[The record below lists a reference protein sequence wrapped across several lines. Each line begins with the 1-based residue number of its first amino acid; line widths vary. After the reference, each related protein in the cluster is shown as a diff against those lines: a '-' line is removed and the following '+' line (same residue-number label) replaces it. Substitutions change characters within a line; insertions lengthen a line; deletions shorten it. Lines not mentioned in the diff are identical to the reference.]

1 MVKFYNFNNSIK
13 LLKTVTIMKQFY
25 KTKKNRPK
33 TRYLFNK
40 WYRLLP
46 LLITL
51 FTTVSLLGQNA
62 SQYSFSQSSGT
73 YAVLSSPT
81 VLGSGSAL
89 DSETYS
95 IPSASLSGFSFNF
108 AGTNYTAFT
117 VSANGFIGF
126 GSSIMSGTVQT
137 PLSSTTGGNAF
148 VAAYAD
154 DLGGLNANTQIA
166 WKLEGSSP
174 NRELVVEYKNIR
186 NYNRTNTDLSFQIR
200 LQETTNIINIVY
212 GTMTYTSTTSD
223 ASQVGIKSSTTT
235 GHFSNRTTTT
245 NWNSTTAGT
254 SNSATCTVLNTVTMP
269 ASGLTF
275 TYSPPQPC
283 TGTPTAGS
291 VTPTAQNICSGTTPT
306 ALALTGY
313 STVGTGITFQW
324 EQSADNNSWAN
335 VTGGSGATT
344 ATYTPA
350 SFGGT
355 LIYYRCKVTCTSST
369 LFSYSNAVTIDN
381 AINPT
386 TQASGLAFS
395 NITQSGF
402 TSTWTNGNGNRR
414 VVYISNNPITDP
426 TNGSASSL
434 TANAVYS
441 GSGQQIVYDGTGTS
455 VAITGLNPGTSYYV
469 KVYEYTRCGSASPY
483 TYYYNTTSGTNA
495 NTGSTL
501 AAVALPW
508 TEAFA
513 TTSLPGSWTN
523 NPTTPVWSIGTINT
537 TISDG
542 TTSNYIYY
550 NLYNTYVT
558 ANFSTATFTSLPAN
572 YQLRFNYSLANYNT
586 PFGAPAAGSGNFIV
600 AISTNNG
607 STYTNVATIA
617 NDGTAGWKTYTYNLA
632 SYAGQQIKVRLTGNW
647 TSGDYYLSFD
657 NFKIEEIPACDIV
670 TSLSSSNITA
680 SGVTLNWAASS
691 SNPSGGYE
699 YEIRTSGAAG
709 SGSTGLASSGWVGAG
724 VLTANISGLPP
735 GASYNAYIRSNC
747 DAQGYSL
754 WSNAIPFTTF
764 CNTPSDASNIVI
776 SSVTSTTLSLSYTAA
791 PVAPTGYMLFQS
803 TSAVAPTLTNGSAY
817 ASGTSYTIG
826 GQSYLCLASNN
837 TGTSWSLTSLP
848 TNSRLY
854 YYVFSITNGGCSNTY
869 SPGISSA
876 PVTTCSA
883 APTSPTITGITTTGA
898 NVSWTASAAGGA
910 FGTITYS
917 LELYTDAAYTNQVA
931 GSPYSTGTLLT
942 QSLSGLSPSTQYY
955 YRIRSTN
962 GSCSSFVAGT
972 FNTLC
977 GTATAPTT
985 VQNFSTF
992 TGAAPN
998 PVCWTEATGTLA
1010 ANSTLAGTTSAWT
1023 NKTNGFA
1030 NISSTNMGVSINL
1043 YNTKNE
1049 WIISPAIDLGS
1060 TPGLYLLKYRYAVTG
1075 YNDTTAQTTLNTHK
1089 VSVVISTNG
1098 GTSWSNA
1105 NTLKT
1110 YTGTGTYSNTGAFET
1125 INLSAYSGVIK
1136 IAFVATTSSAT
1147 PDIDFHIDDFS
1158 IEAVPS
1164 PIWTGTPASWVNG
1177 SPVASLPA
1185 TIDSDYSGPSFTSL
1199 NLTVNTGKTLDI
1211 NNGTTVTTANIS
1223 NSGNINVNDGGN
1235 LIQTAGS
1242 SYSGSGIFKVNK
1254 NGTSLPNKYA
1264 FWTSPVVGQNLSEIY
1279 GSGNTPQYIT
1289 TYDTPTDYFVNAAST
1304 TSTFGIGYAIKTPAV
1319 SNATFTGNPNNEAQ
1333 TISIST
1339 VGNGFN
1345 LIGNPYPSNLDL
1357 NAFYSANSS
1366 NIGNTL
1372 YFWDNT
1378 SSNVT
1383 TQQGSTTTNFGY
1395 ATYNPVSSTW
1405 APAPNISAVPT
1416 DTAAKIGQGFI
1427 VKASSGTSVSFNNT
1441 MRVSNSAAF
1450 FNKNY
1455 SNTEGKYWLKLAS
1468 SYNTNNTLAIVY
1480 DQAANNNLD
1489 NYDSK
1494 AFGNT
1499 SDSFYSLV
1507 GTDKMIIQGRA
1518 SFNID
1523 DVVLLGN
1530 KHFENGT
1537 FVISLAQKE
1546 GLFSN
1551 GQEIYLHDK
1560 LQNTYTN
1567 LQTSNYTFTNN
1578 SGDTANR
1585 FEIVYKLNTLS
1596 TSETQNSDI
1605 KIYRDGD
1612 DFIVENSK
1620 SIQSVQ
1626 LFDASGRLLQN
1637 LKSNE
1642 KIIRLK
1648 GISTGMYIIKATSEG
1663 KEYTRK
1669 IVK

>member
-1 MVKFYNFNNSIK
+1 MVQ
-13 LLKTVTIMKQFY
+13 TITISY
-25 KTKKNRPK
+25 H
-33 TRYLFNK
+33 
-40 WYRLLP
+40 
-46 LLITL
+46 LITASN
-51 FTTVSLLGQNA
+51 VMGQNA
-62 SQYSFSQSSGT
+62 SQYSFTQSNGT
-73 YAVLSSPT
+73 YTALSTPT

-89 DSETYS
+89 DNQTYS
-95 IPSASLSGFSFNF
+95 IAPASLSGFSFNF

-126 GSSIMSGTVQT
+126 GSSLMSGSTYT
-137 PLSSTTGGNAF
+137 PISSSTGSNAF

-154 DLGGLNANTQIA
+154 DLGGLSASTQIS

-174 NRELVVEYKNIR
+174 NRELVIEYKNIR
-186 NYNRTNTDLSFQIR
+186 NYNTSGIDLSFQIR
-200 LQETTNIINIVY
+200 LRETTNVINIVY

-245 NWNSTTAGT
+245 NWNSTTAGA
-254 SNSATCTVLNTVTMP
+254 SNSVTCTVLNTVTMP
-269 ASGLTF
+269 SSGLTF
-275 TYSPPQPC
+275 SYSPPLPC
-283 TGTPTAGS
+283 TGTPVAGS
-291 VTPTAQNICSGTTPT
+291 VTPTTQNICSGTVP
-306 ALALTGY
+306 AVLALTGY
-313 STVGTGITFQW
+313 STDSGIAFQW
-324 EQSADNNSWAN
+324 EQSSDNSSWTN

-350 SFGGT
+350 SFGGA
-355 LIYYRCKVTCTSST
+355 LIYYRCKVTCTAST

-381 AINPT
+381 TINPT
-386 TQASGLAFS
+386 TQVSGLAFS
-395 NITQSGF
+395 NITQAGF

-426 TNGSASSL
+426 TNGSANAL
-434 TANAVYS
+434 TANSIYA

-455 VAITGLNPGTSYYV
+455 VAITGLIPGTTYYV
-469 KVYEYTRCGSASPY
+469 KVYEYTRCGSANPY
-483 TYYYNTTSGTNA
+483 TYYYNTSSGTNA
-495 NTGSTL
+495 STGSPS
-501 AAVALPW
+501 APVAVPW
-508 TEAFA
+508 TEAFT
-513 TTSLPGSWTN
+513 TTSLPSSWANTS
-523 NPTTPVWSIGTINT
+523 TWLIGNINT
-537 TISDG
+537 TINDG

-550 NLYNTYVT
+550 NLYSTATT
-558 ANFSTATFTSLPAN
+558 ANFSTATFSPLPAN
-572 YQLRFNYSLANYNT
+572 YRLRFNYNLANFNS
-586 PFGAPAAGSGNFIV
+586 PFGPPATGSGNFIV

-607 STYTNVATIA
+607 STYTNVATVA
-617 NDGTAGWKTYTYNLA
+617 NNGVAGWQTYTYDLS
-632 SYAGQQIKVRLTGNW
+632 SYVGQQIKVKLTGNW

-657 NFKIEEIPACDIV
+657 NFRIEEIAACDIV
-670 TSLSSSNITA
+670 TSISSSNITA
-680 SGVTLNWAASS
+680 VGAALNWTSSS

-709 SGSTGLASSGWVGAG
+709 SGSTGLVSSGSVGAG
-724 VLTANISGLPP
+724 ILTANISGLSP
-735 GASYNAYIRSNC
+735 ATFYNAYIRSNC

-754 WSNAIPFTTF
+754 WSSAAPFTTF

-776 SSVTSTTLSLSYTAA
+776 SNITATTLTLSYTTA

-803 TSAVAPTLTNGSAY
+803 TSAVAPTLTNGS
-817 ASGTSYTIG
+817 SYTSGASYTLG
-826 GQSYLCLASNN
+826 GQNYLCLVNN
-837 TGTSWSLTSLP
+837 NVGTSFNITSLTS
-848 TNSRLY
+848 NSRLY
-854 YYVFSITNGGCSNTY
+854 YYVFSITNSGCSNSY

-883 APTSPTITGITTTGA
+883 APTSPRVTGITTNGA
-898 NVSWTASAAGGA
+898 NVSWTASAVGGA
-910 FGTITYS
+910 FATINYS

-942 QSLSGLSPSTQYY
+942 QALNGLSPSTQYY

-962 GSCSSFVAGT
+962 GSCGSLATGT
-972 FNTLC
+972 FTTLC
-977 GTATAPTT
+977 STISAPTAT
-985 VQNFSTF
+985 QDFSTF
-992 TGAAPN
+992 SGAAPS
-998 PVCWTEATGTLA
+998 PACWSEATGVLA
-1010 ANSTLAGTTSAWT
+1010 TTSTLSGTTSAWL

-1043 YNTKNE
+1043 YGTKNE

-1060 TPGLYLLKYRYAVTG
+1060 TPGLYILKYKYAVTG
-1075 YNDTTAQTTLNTHK
+1075 YNNTTTQTTLSTHK

-1098 GTSWSNA
+1098 GATWSSA

-1110 YTGTGTYSNTGAFET
+1110 YTGAGTYSNTGAFET
-1125 INLSAYSGVIK
+1125 INLSTYYGVVK
-1136 IAFVATTSSAT
+1136 IAFVATTSSNT

-1164 PIWTGTPASWVNG
+1164 PIWTGNPASWVNG
-1177 SPVASLPA
+1177 SPIANLPA
-1185 TIDSDYSGPSFTSL
+1185 TIDADYSGPSFTSL
-1199 NLTVNTGKTLDI
+1199 NLTVNTGKILDI

-1223 NSGNINVNDGGN
+1223 NNGNINVNDGGN
-1235 LIQTAGS
+1235 LIQTVGS

-1254 NGTSLPNKYA
+1254 NGTSLPDRYA
-1264 FWTSPVVGQNLSEIY
+1264 FWASPVVGQNLSEIY
-1279 GSGNTPQYIT
+1279 GSGNTPPYIT
-1289 TYDTPTDYFVNAAST
+1289 TYETSTDYFINAAST
-1304 TSTFGIGYAIKTPAV
+1304 TGAFGVGYAIKTPSV
-1319 SNATFTGNPNNEAQ
+1319 SNTTFAGNPNNNAQ
-1333 TISIST
+1333 TTAIST
-1339 VGNGFN
+1339 LGNGFN

-1357 NAFYSANSS
+1357 NAFYNANSS
-1366 NIGNTL
+1366 NIANTL

-1383 TQQGSTTTNFGY
+1383 TQQGATTTNFGY

-1416 DTAAKIGQGFI
+1416 DTAAKIGQAFI
-1427 VKASSGTSVSFNNT
+1427 IKASSGTSVNFNNT

-1450 FNKNY
+1450 FNKNN
-1455 SNTEGKYWLKLAS
+1455 SNIEGKYWLKLAT

-1480 DQAANNNLD
+1480 DQAANNSLD

-1507 GTDKMIIQGRA
+1507 NADQLIIQGR
-1518 SFNID
+1518 SGFNIN
-1523 DVVLLGN
+1523 DVVPLGN

-1537 FVISLAQKE
+1537 FVISLSQKE

-1567 LQTSNYTFTNN
+1567 LQTSNYSFTSN
-1578 SGDTANR
+1578 SGETANR
-1585 FEIVYKLNTLS
+1585 FEIVYKLGTLS

-1605 KIYRDGD
+1605 KIYKDGD
-1612 DFIVENSK
+1612 DFVVENSK

-1626 LFDASGRLLQN
+1626 LFDASGRLVQN

-1642 KIIRLK
+1642 KTIRLK
-1648 GISTGMYIIKATSEG
+1648 GISQGMYIIKATSEG

-1669 IVK
+1669 IIK

>member
-1 MVKFYNFNNSIK
+1 MKHFYNG
-13 LLKTVTIMKQFY
+13 KT
-25 KTKKNRPK
+25 NRPK
-33 TRYLFNK
+33 TRYWFSK
-40 WYRLLP
+40 WYKLLP
-46 LLITL
+46 LLLTFIT
-51 FTTVSLLGQNA
+51 TANLLGQNA
-62 SQYSFSQSSGT
+62 SQYSFSQSNGT
-73 YAVLSSPT
+73 YTALSSPT
-81 VLGSGSAL
+81 ILGSGASL
-89 DSETYS
+89 DNATYNIAS
-95 IPSASLSGFSFNF
+95 TSLSGFSFNY

-117 VSANGFIGF
+117 VSTNGFIGF
-126 GSSIMSGTVQT
+126 GPNPMSVSTYT
-137 PLSSTTGGNAF
+137 PISSSTGDNAF

-154 DLGGLNANTQIA
+154 DLGGLSTSTQIS

-186 NYNRTNTDLSFQIR
+186 NYARSGADLSFQIR

-212 GTMTYTSTTSD
+212 GTMTYTNTTSD
-223 ASQVGIKSSTTT
+223 TSQVGIKSSTTT

-254 SNSATCTVLNTVTMP
+254 ANSATCAVLNTVTMP
-269 ASGLTF
+269 SSGLTF
-275 TYSPPQPC
+275 SYIPPPIC

-291 VTPTAQNICSGTTPT
+291 VTPTSQNICSGTTPT
-306 ALALTGY
+306 ALALTGN
-313 STVGTGITFQW
+313 SGSSGITFQW
-324 EQSADNNSWAN
+324 EQSADNNSWAS
-335 VTGGSGATT
+335 VATGSGATT
-344 ATYTPA
+344 ANYTPA
-350 SFGGT
+350 SFAGT

-369 LFSYSNAVTIDN
+369 LFSYSNSVMIDN
-381 AINPT
+381 PSNPT
-386 TQASGLAFS
+386 TQVSGLAFS
-395 NITQSGF
+395 GITQSGF

-414 VVYISNNPITDP
+414 VVYISNNPIIDP
-426 TNGSASSL
+426 TNGTANSL
-434 TANAVYS
+434 TANTVYS

-455 VAITGLNPGTSYYV
+455 VAITGLIPGTSYYV

-483 TYYYNTTSGTNA
+483 TYYYNTSSGTNA
-495 NTGSTL
+495 NTGSPS
-501 AAVALPW
+501 APIAVPW

-513 TTSLPGSWTN
+513 TTSIPSSWT
-523 NPTTPVWSIGTINT
+523 TSSWSIGNINT
-537 TISDG
+537 TISSG
-542 TTSNYIYY
+542 TTPNYIYS
-550 NLYNTYVT
+550 NLYNLATT
-558 ANFSTATFTSLPAN
+558 ANFSTGTFAPLPAN
-572 YQLRFNYSLANYNT
+572 YRLRFNYNLANYNS
-586 PFGAPAAGSGNFIV
+586 PFAQPATGSGNFIV

-607 STYTNVATIA
+607 STYTNVTTVA
-617 NDGTAGWKTYTYNLA
+617 NEGISGWRTFTYDLA
-632 SYAGQQIKVRLTGNW
+632 SYVGQQIKVKLTGNW

-657 NFKIEEIPACDIV
+657 NFKIEEIAACDIV
-670 TSLSSSNITA
+670 TNISSSNVTTA
-680 SGVTLNWAASS
+680 SATLNWASSS

-699 YEIRTSGAAG
+699 YEVRTSGTAG
-709 SGSTGLASSGWVGAG
+709 SGATGLVSSGSVGAG
-724 VLTANISGLPP
+724 ISNANISGLSP
-735 GASYNAYIRSNC
+735 ATLYNAYVRSNC

-754 WSNAIPFTTF
+754 WSNATPFTTF

-776 SSVTSTTLSLSYTAA
+776 SNVTSTTLSIGYTAA

-803 TSAVAPTLTNGSAY
+803 TSAVAPTLTNGSSY
-817 ASGTSYTIG
+817 STGTSYTIG
-826 GQSYLCLASNN
+826 GQNYLCLVTNS
-837 TGTSWSLTSLP
+837 TGTSFNITSLSS
-848 TNSRLY
+848 NSRLY
-854 YYVFSITNGGCSNTY
+854 YYVFSITNSGCGNTY

-883 APTSPTITGITTTGA
+883 APTSPTVTGLTTNAA
-898 NVSWTASAAGGA
+898 NVSWTASIVGGA
-910 FGTITYS
+910 FGTINYS
-917 LELYTDAAYTNQVA
+917 LELYTDASYTNQVT
-931 GSPYSTGTLLT
+931 GSPYSTGTLVSK
-942 QSLSGLSPSTQYY
+942 SLSGLSPSTQYY
-955 YRIRSTN
+955 YIIKSTN
-962 GSCSSFVAGT
+962 GSCGSSITGT
-972 FNTLC
+972 FTTLC
-977 GTATAPTT
+977 STISAPTA

-992 TGAAPN
+992 SGAAPS
-998 PVCWTEATGTLA
+998 PACWTEATGTLA
-1010 ANSTLAGTTSAWT
+1010 ATSTLSGTTSAWT
-1023 NKTNGFA
+1023 GNTSGFA
-1030 NISSTNMGVSINL
+1030 NITSTNMGVSINL

-1049 WIISPAIDLGS
+1049 WIISPSIDLGS

-1075 YNDTTAQTTLNTHK
+1075 YNTTTSQTTLSSHK

-1098 GTSWSNA
+1098 GATWSNA

-1125 INLSAYSGVIK
+1125 INLSTYSGVVK
-1136 IAFVATTSSAT
+1136 IAFVATTTATT

-1164 PIWTGTPASWVNG
+1164 PIWTGNPASWVNG
-1177 SPVASLPA
+1177 SPVANLPA

-1199 NLTVNTGKTLDI
+1199 NLAVNAGKTLDI

-1223 NSGNINVNDGGN
+1223 NNGNINVNDGGN

-1254 NGTSLPNKYA
+1254 NGTSQLNKYA
-1264 FWTSPVVGQNLSEIY
+1264 FWTSPVIGQNLSDIY
-1279 GSGNTPQYIT
+1279 GSGNTPQFVT

-1304 TSTFGIGYAIKTPAV
+1304 TAAFGVGYAIKTPSV
-1319 SNATFTGNPNNEAQ
+1319 SNTTFAGNPNNDAQ
-1333 TISIST
+1333 TTAIST

-1357 NAFYSANSS
+1357 NAFYNANSS
-1366 NIGNTL
+1366 NIANTL

-1378 SSNVT
+1378 SSTVT

-1427 VKASSGTSVSFNNT
+1427 IKATSGSSVSFNNT

-1450 FNKNY
+1450 FNKNN

-1480 DQAANNNLD
+1480 DQAASSNLD

-1507 GTDKMIIQGRA
+1507 NADKLIIQGRA
-1518 SFNID
+1518 SFNIND
-1523 DVVLLGN
+1523 IVPLGN

-1537 FVISLAQKE
+1537 FVISLSQKE

-1567 LQTSNYTFTNN
+1567 LQTSNYTFTSN
-1578 SGDTANR
+1578 SGETANR
-1585 FEIVYKLNTLS
+1585 FEIVYKLDTLG

-1612 DFIVENSK
+1612 DFVVENRK

-1626 LFDASGRLLQN
+1626 LFDASGRLVQN

-1648 GISTGMYIIKATSEG
+1648 GISQGMYIIKATSEG

>member
-1 MVKFYNFNNSIK
+1 ME
-13 LLKTVTIMKQFY
+13 QFY
-25 KTKKNRPK
+25 RAKK
-33 TRYLFNK
+33 TRPRSRYWFSK
-40 WYRLLP
+40 WYKLLP

-51 FTTVSLLGQNA
+51 FTTASLLGQNA

-73 YAVLSSPT
+73 YTALSSPT
-81 VLGSGSAL
+81 VLGSGASL
-89 DSETYS
+89 DNQTYNIAS
-95 IPSASLSGFSFNF
+95 TSLSGFSFNF
-108 AGTNYTAFT
+108 AGTNYTSFT

-126 GSSIMSGTVQT
+126 GPSLMSGSNYA
-137 PLSSTTGGNAF
+137 PISSSTGGNAF

-154 DLGGLNANTQIA
+154 DLGGLSASTQIS

-186 NYNRTNTDLSFQIR
+186 NYNISNVDLSFQIR

-245 NWNSTTAGT
+245 NWNSTTGGT
-254 SNSATCTVLNTVTMP
+254 TNSATCTVLNTITMP
-269 ASGLTF
+269 SSGLTF
-275 TYSPPQPC
+275 TYAPPSPC

-291 VTPTAQNICSGTTPT
+291 VAPTTQNICSGTTPT
-306 ALALTGY
+306 SLTLTGY
-313 STVGTGITFQW
+313 STGVTGITFQW
-324 EQSADNNSWAN
+324 EQSADNSSWAN

-355 LIYYRCKVTCTSST
+355 LIYYRCKVTCTGST
-369 LFSYSNAVTIDN
+369 LFSYSNTVTIDN
-381 AINPT
+381 PSNPT
-386 TQASGLAFS
+386 TQVSGLAFS
-395 NITQSGF
+395 NITQSSF
-402 TSTWTNGNGNRR
+402 TPTWTNGNGNRR
-414 VVYISNNPITDP
+414 VVYISDNPIIDP
-426 TNGSASSL
+426 TNG
-434 TANAVYS
+434 TANALTTNTVYS

-455 VAITGLNPGTSYYV
+455 VAITGLILGTSYYV
-469 KVYEYTRCGSASPY
+469 KVYEYTRCGSTNPY
-483 TYYYNTTSGTNA
+483 TYYYNTSSGTNA
-495 NTGSTL
+495 NTGSPL
-501 AAVALPW
+501 APIAVPW

-513 TTSLPGSWTN
+513 TTTLPNSWTN
-523 NPTTPVWSIGTINT
+523 SSSWSIGNINA
-537 TISDG
+537 TISSG

-550 NLYNTYVT
+550 NLYDSTTTTT
-558 ANFSTATFTSLPAN
+558 ANFSTATFASLPAN
-572 YQLRFNYSLANYNT
+572 SLLRFNYNLSNYSS
-586 PFGAPAAGSGNFIV
+586 PFAPPAAGSGNFIV

-607 STYTNVATIA
+607 STYTNVATVT
-617 NDGTAGWKTYTYNLA
+617 NDGTSGWKTYTYDLA

-657 NFKIEEIPACDIV
+657 NFKIEEIAACDIA
-670 TSLSSSNITA
+670 TNISSSNVTA
-680 SGVTLNWAASS
+680 VSATLNWTSS
-691 SNPSGGYE
+691 FSNPSGGYE

-709 SGSTGLASSGWVGAG
+709 SGSTGLFSSGSVGAG
-724 VLTANISGLPP
+724 ILTANISGLSP
-735 GASYNAYIRSNC
+735 ATLYNAYIRSNC
-747 DAQGYSL
+747 DTQGYSL
-754 WSNAIPFTTF
+754 WSNATSFTTF
-764 CNTPSDASNIVI
+764 CSTPSDASNIVI
-776 SSVTSTTLSLSYTAA
+776 SNITSTTLSLSYTAA

-803 TSAVAPTLTNGSAY
+803 TSAVAPTLTNGSSY
-817 ASGTSYTIG
+817 NSGTSYTIG
-826 GQSYLCLASNN
+826 GQNYSCLVNNN
-837 TGTSWSLTSLP
+837 TGTSWNITSLTS
-848 TNSRLY
+848 NSRLY
-854 YYVFSITNGGCSNTY
+854 YYVFSITNSGCSNTY

-883 APTSPTITGITTTGA
+883 APTSPTVTGITTNGA
-898 NVSWTASAAGGA
+898 NVSWTASAVGGA
-910 FGTITYS
+910 FATINYS
-917 LELYTDAAYTNQVA
+917 LEVYTDAAYTNQVA

-942 QSLSGLSPSTQYY
+942 QSLSGLSPSTLYY

-962 GSCSSFVAGT
+962 GSCNSSFVTGSFT
-972 FNTLC
+972 TLC
-977 GTATAPTT
+977 STISAPTV
-985 VQNFSTF
+985 VQDFSTF
-992 TGAAPN
+992 SGAAPN

-1010 ANSTLAGTTSAWT
+1010 ASSTLSGTTSAWL
-1023 NKTNGFA
+1023 NKANGFA
-1030 NISSTNMGVSINL
+1030 NISSANMGVSINL
-1043 YNTKNE
+1043 YSTKNE
-1049 WIISPAIDLGS
+1049 WIISPAINLGS
-1060 TPGLYLLKYRYAVTG
+1060 SPGLYLLKYRYAVTG
-1075 YNDTTAQTTLNTHK
+1075 YNSTTAQTTLNTHK

-1098 GTSWSNA
+1098 GATWSNA

-1125 INLSAYSGVIK
+1125 INLSAYSGVVK
-1136 IAFVATTSSAT
+1136 IAFVATTSSTT

-1164 PIWTGTPASWVNG
+1164 PIWTGNPASWVNG
-1177 SPVASLPA
+1177 SPVANLPA

-1199 NLTVNTGKTLDI
+1199 NLNVNAGKTLDI

-1223 NSGNINVNDGGN
+1223 NNGNINVNDGGN
-1235 LIQTAGS
+1235 LIQTVGS

-1254 NGTSLPNKYA
+1254 NGTSLLDKYA
-1264 FWTSPVVGQNLSEIY
+1264 FWTSPVVGQNLNEIY
-1279 GSGNTPQYIT
+1279 GSGNTPPYIT
-1289 TYDTPTDYFVNAAST
+1289 TYDTSTDYFVNAAST
-1304 TSTFGIGYAIKTPAV
+1304 TGAFGVGYAIKTPSV
-1319 SNATFTGNPNNEAQ
+1319 SNTTFTGNPNNDAQ
-1333 TISIST
+1333 TTAIST

-1357 NAFYSANSS
+1357 NAFYNANSS
-1366 NIGNTL
+1366 NIANTL

-1383 TQQGSTTTNFGY
+1383 TQQGATTTNFGY

-1405 APAPNISAVPT
+1405 APAPNISALPT
-1416 DTAAKIGQGFI
+1416 GTAAKIGQGFI
-1427 VKASSGTSVSFNNT
+1427 IKASSGTSVSFNNT

-1450 FNKNY
+1450 FNKNN
-1455 SNTEGKYWLKLAS
+1455 SNIEGKYWLKLAS

-1480 DQAANNNLD
+1480 AQAASNYLD

-1507 GTDKMIIQGRA
+1507 NADKLIIQGRT
-1518 SFNID
+1518 SFNIN
-1523 DVVLLGN
+1523 DVVPLGN

-1537 FVISLAQKE
+1537 FVISLSQKE

-1567 LQTSNYTFTNN
+1567 LQTSNYTFTSN
-1578 SGDTANR
+1578 SGETGNR
-1585 FEIVYKLNTLS
+1585 FEIVYKLSTLG

-1612 DFIVENSK
+1612 DFVVENSK

-1626 LFDASGRLLQN
+1626 LFDASGRLVQN

-1648 GISTGMYIIKATSEG
+1648 GISQGMYIIKATSEG